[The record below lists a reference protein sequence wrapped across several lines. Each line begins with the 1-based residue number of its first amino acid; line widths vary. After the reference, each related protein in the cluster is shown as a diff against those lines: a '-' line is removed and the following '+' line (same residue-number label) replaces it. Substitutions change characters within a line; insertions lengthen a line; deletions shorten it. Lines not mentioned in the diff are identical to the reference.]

1 MSERITPPRSRR
13 TLAGALAGTIR
24 PRGAAARLEELE
36 QQLDEDLPPVLT
48 AGFAETHT
56 PAPAAAAPAQR
67 PASLAQQDQMRPAQH
82 EDRAEDH
89 TEEAPANGALPTS
102 LPLFA
107 HQDVRTLS
115 TAMPAGV
122 HTPRLITTTEA
133 AGSFATSPVGAPVP
147 WARTSA
153 AAFGAGGPGHSGP
166 APSGY
171 TVTDLDAGFDVEER
185 GTLQP
190 PAQAWAPGLRRNEL
204 ANHQLV
210 RQLQRAIGDRLHARI
225 AGLGELTS
233 TDEEMVA
240 QAVATEVISEHVI
253 EREALGETVFTDP
266 AVRQAT
272 VHAAVDR
279 VIKHGL
285 LQQYLERD
293 DVENIDA
300 IGYDRVYLSLAD
312 GTKERVGPIASS
324 DEDLIE
330 TLAMWASRVGQGE
343 KQLSPSNPFLEM
355 PLRDGS
361 RLSASIEV
369 SPRPQINVRRHRH
382 KRVDLG
388 QLVEADML
396 TEAQASFC
404 AAAVR
409 AHRNII
415 VSGPPGSGKT
425 TLLRALLA
433 AIEPEEAVGTIE
445 TDFELYAHEY
455 PEQYPRV
462 KAWRARTGS
471 GEMAADGTRTGEIT
485 VATLMYKALRQNI
498 TRMIV
503 GEAREPREV
512 RMLMEAMNAGA
523 GTMSTLHTRS
533 AMGTVSRLV
542 NSLTSGGFSDGYAR
556 DQVGEHID
564 LIIQVEAIRRPDG
577 SYWRRIAEIV
587 EITQGEGEV
596 ARTVIFG
603 RRSGERGLH
612 LRTTHVEPQT
622 APTFLDDLVAEG
634 FDPAWLGDELTL
646 GLDAGEWQ

>member
-13 TLAGALAGTIR
+13 TLAGALAGSIR

-36 QQLDEDLPPVLT
+36 QQLEEDLPP
-48 AGFAETHT
+48 
-56 PAPAAAAPAQR
+56 APAAVAVETTRADTTPPAASFATAPPAAKATRQ
-67 PASLAQQDQMRPAQH
+67 PVAPVEQDQVNPGYV
-82 EDRAEDH
+82 EDD
-89 TEEAPANGALPTS
+89 EEASADGSSPTS

-107 HQDVRTLS
+107 HQDVRTVS
-115 TAMPAGV
+115 TTLPAGV
-122 HTPRLITTTEA
+122 RSPRLITTAEA
-133 AGSFATSPVGAPVP
+133 PSTFTTSIGGTSVP
-147 WARTSA
+147 WAHAPASP
-153 AAFGAGGPGHSGP
+153 FG
-166 APSGY
+166 
-171 TVTDLDAGFDVEER
+171 AGFDVEEHPR
-185 GTLQP
+185 PQP
-190 PAQAWAPGLRRNEL
+190 VAQAWAPGLRRNEL

-210 RQLQRAIGDRLHARI
+210 RQLQRAIGDRLAARI

-240 QAVATEVISEHVI
+240 QAVATEVIGEHVI

-272 VHAAVDR
+272 IHAAVDR

-330 TLAMWASRVGQGE
+330 TLSMWASRVGQGE

-382 KRVDLG
+382 RRVDLG

-396 TEAQASFC
+396 TDAQASFC

-433 AIEPEEAVGTIE
+433 AIEPEEAFGTIE

-455 PEQYPRV
+455 PEQHPRV

-471 GEMAADGTRTGEIT
+471 GELAADGTRTGEIT

-498 TRMIV
+498 TRMVV
-503 GEAREPREV
+503 GEARDPREV

-533 AMGTVSRLV
+533 ALGAVSRLV
-542 NSLTSGGFSDGYAR
+542 SSLTSGGFSDSYAR

-564 LIIQVEAIRRPDG
+564 LIIQVEALRRPDG
-577 SYWRRIAEIV
+577 STWRRIAEIV

-603 RRSGERGLH
+603 RRSGERGPH

-634 FDPAWLGDELTL
+634 FDPAWLGDELTY
-646 GLDAGEWQ
+646 GLDGGIDAGEWQ